1 MKQCIDSTSSERGVF
16 PGPGICNHDRMDSL
30 PPQANTPESSV
41 LQGRLLVCVNEHR
54 ACRTLINHAAQ
65 LAAHLHVPWSALHI
79 ESIRSAQLSDADHD
93 SLMENLR
100 LADSLGGT
108 AVIQPGAVVPEAIVT
123 YAQANEVTQI
133 IVGRVEPSSW
143 SKRIIRSGFRRSL
156 WRDLASRA
164 GSVLVQVVPLGGD
177 VPMRRRVHARSSI
190 VFWHFLL
197 MTGVVGAVT
206 WLGDILRQSL
216 DGASIAMMFM
226 TSAVISAI
234 LFGLPVSLYASVLGI
249 FCYDFFFTEPI
260 YHFRIDSYRDCI
272 ALALFGV
279 SAVATSHLAARN
291 RAQMQLANTRAQI
304 TAGLFVFSREL
315 TGVSVVEQ
323 LLTVCVQT
331 IGRMMHGNIAILLN
345 KGGEMQR
352 VAGLPE
358 AQELDAVAVE
368 AAAAAGRTGAVPA
381 GDPSGRDAGR
391 WLFTPL
397 SSARG
402 KMGVLGLSRGS
413 DPVQLTDA
421 ERLLFDA
428 LADLA
433 GLAIERAQLAEELEQ
448 ARLRSATDQFRS
460 SVLASLSHDLKTPLT
475 SIRGALSSLQSFGGR
490 FDTAAKADLI
500 DTAHDE
506 AERLARFVNNLLDL
520 TRLESGMLSIHADP
534 VDIGELIGSAIR
546 RTERVL
552 DGVTVV
558 IDLPDHL
565 PIVPVDPVLIE
576 QVIFNLIDNAA
587 KYSPRGSKVVVKVV
601 DRPSSLELSI
611 VDEGSGIP
619 PEDLTRIFE
628 KFYRAKQGG
637 RTVAGTGLGLAI
649 CKGFVEAHGGKISA
663 INRNDRTG
671 SCFTIVLPKNPA
683 EKPG

>member
-1 MKQCIDSTSSERGVF
+1 
-16 PGPGICNHDRMDSL
+16 
-30 PPQANTPESSV
+30 
-41 LQGRLLVCVNEHR
+41 
-54 ACRTLINHAAQ
+54 
-65 LAAHLHVPWSALHI
+65 VPWSALHI
-79 ESIRSAQLSDADHD
+79 ESIRSAQLSDADRD
-93 SLMENLR
+93 NLMENLR

-108 AVIQPGAVVPEAIVT
+108 AVIQPGARIPEAIVT

-143 SKRIIRSGFRRSL
+143 SERITRSGGRGAL
-156 WRDLASRA
+156 WRELVSRA
-164 GSVLVQVVPLGGD
+164 GSAVVQVVPLSGD
-177 VPMRRRVHARSSI
+177 ATMRRRVHANSSI

-197 MTGVVGAVT
+197 MTGVIGAET

-226 TSAVISAI
+226 TSVVISAI

-279 SAVATSHLAARN
+279 SALTTSRLAARN

-304 TAGLFVFSREL
+304 AAGLFVFSREL
-315 TGVSVVEQ
+315 TGLSVLEQ
-323 LLTVCVQT
+323 LLNVCVQT
-331 IGRMMHGNIAILLN
+331 IGRMLHGTVAILLDR
-345 KGGEMQR
+345 GGEMQR
-352 VAGLPE
+352 LDGLPDAE
-358 AQELDAVAVE
+358 QLDADALE
-368 AAAAAGRTGAVPA
+368 AAAAVWRTGAAPVGNP
-381 GDPSGRDAGR
+381 GGREAGR

-397 SSARG
+397 RSARG

-413 DPVQLTDA
+413 LPMHLTDA

-433 GLAIERAQLAEELEQ
+433 GLAIERAQLAEEVDQ

-460 SVLASLSHDLKTPLT
+460 SVLASLAHDLKTPLT

-506 AERLARFVNNLLDL
+506 AERLVRFVNNLLDL
-520 TRLESGMLSIHADP
+520 TRLESGILRIHADP
-534 VDIGELIGSAIR
+534 VDIGELINSAIR
-546 RTERVL
+546 RTDRVL
-552 DGVTVV
+552 DGLTVV

-565 PIVPVDPVLIE
+565 AIVPVDPLLIE
-576 QVIFNLIDNAA
+576 QVIFNLMDNAA

-601 DRPSSLELSI
+601 DRSSSLELSI
-611 VDEGSGIP
+611 LDEGPGIP

-628 KFYRAKQGG
+628 KFYRARQGDH
-637 RTVAGTGLGLAI
+637 TVAGTGLGLAV
-649 CKGFVEAHGGKISA
+649 CKGFIEAHGGA
-663 INRNDRTG
+663 ITASNRNDRTG
-671 SCFTIVLPKNPA
+671 SCFSIVLPKSPA

>member
-1 MKQCIDSTSSERGVF
+1 
-16 PGPGICNHDRMDSL
+16 
-30 PPQANTPESSV
+30 
-41 LQGRLLVCVNEHR
+41 
-54 ACRTLINHAAQ
+54 
-65 LAAHLHVPWSALHI
+65 LAVQLHVPWTALHI
-79 ESIRSAQLSDADHD
+79 ESIRSAQLSDADRA

-100 LADSLGGT
+100 LAESLGGT
-108 AVIQPGAVVPEAIVT
+108 AVIQPGALIAEAIVK
-123 YAQANEVTQI
+123 YAHANEVTQI

-143 SKRIIRSGFRRSL
+143 LKRITRSGGRGAL

-164 GSVLVQVVPLGGD
+164 ESALVQVVPLGWD
-177 VPMRRRVHARSSI
+177 ATLRRRLHTRSSI
-190 VFWHFLL
+190 VLWHFLL
-197 MTGVVGAVT
+197 MTGVIGAMT
-206 WLGDILRQSL
+206 WLGDTLRQSL
-216 DGASIAMMFM
+216 DGASMAMMFM
-226 TSAVISAI
+226 TSVVISAI

-249 FCYDFFFTEPI
+249 FCYDYFFTEPI

-279 SAVATSHLAARN
+279 AAVATSHLAARN

-304 TAGLFVFSREL
+304 AAGLFVFSREL

-323 LLTVCVQT
+323 LLNVCVQT
-331 IGRMMHGNIAILLN
+331 IGRMLHGNVAILLS
-345 KGGEMQR
+345 KAGEMQR
-352 VAGLPE
+352 VAGFPE
-358 AQELDAVAVE
+358 AEERDAAALE
-368 AAAAAGRTGAVPA
+368 AAAAVWRTGAAPM
-381 GDPSGRDAGR
+381 GNPRGRVAGR

-397 SSARG
+397 ISARG
-402 KMGVLGLSRGS
+402 EMGVLGLSRGS
-413 DPVQLTDA
+413 VPMHLSDA

-433 GLAIERAQLAEELEQ
+433 GLAIERAQLAEELDQ

-520 TRLESGMLSIHADP
+520 TRVESGMLSINADP

-558 IDLPDHL
+558 IDSPDHL

-611 VDEGSGIP
+611 FDEGSGIP

-628 KFYRAKQGG
+628 KFYRAKQGN

-649 CKGFVEAHGGKISA
+649 CKGFVEAHGGTITAS
-663 INRNDRTG
+663 NRNDRTG
-671 SCFTIVLPKNPA
+671 ACFTIVLPKRAA